1 MALAGGARLDVVFFE
16 LLPESYRT
24 WKSKWTI
31 LATVVGFAT
40 GVLLL
45 LSHHG

>member
-1 MALAGGARLDVVFFE
+1 MLYVVFFE

-31 LATVVGFAT
+31 LATVVGSSM
-40 GVLLL
+40 GSCLL